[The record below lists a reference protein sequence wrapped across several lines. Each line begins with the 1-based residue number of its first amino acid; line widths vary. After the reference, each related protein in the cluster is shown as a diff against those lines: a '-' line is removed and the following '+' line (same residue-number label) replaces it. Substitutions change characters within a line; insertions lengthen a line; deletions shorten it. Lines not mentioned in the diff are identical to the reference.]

1 MRQPISSTSTR
12 TGASQSDVRRMC
24 RSSCA
29 LALLLLILAPTRG
42 LAGSI
47 SKDEETG
54 SATGDEI
61 GILQLI
67 TAAESDYFRAQGR
80 YATFEE
86 LIQSGQIQ
94 RTSTH
99 SSDYSRALQ
108 SLQLQTDS
116 QPVAGFTLNLLVS
129 SSGSR
134 FHLSLTLREGKCGV
148 GWFTDEAGVLYQGKA
163 VNCAEHMTAPLL
175 KSWPPANVDAGV
187 PPVQNDGLCPLPQIL
202 HEASERASE
211 LVGNLQRF
219 TATEQIEHTE
229 FGKNGKHR
237 GSTSEL
243 FSYVA
248 EMEENPSGEFWVN
261 EYRTAESQSQSDPPR
276 LVENAT
282 AASGLIFHPKMIGDF
297 EIHCEGQ
304 TDLQG
309 MPAWQLRFEERPNPS
324 KSFSEFLIN
333 GTEHPVRLKGRAWIS
348 ADNYQVLRLQRDL
361 VAPVPEIN
369 LQFEHSDISYA
380 PVEFA
385 NHRISLWLPKIVSM
399 DIGYRGHHYQRVH
412 SFSHFQVFLVD
423 TEERVK
429 EPAPAAPNSGLTS
442 DSNPLP

>member
-1 MRQPISSTSTR
+1 MYRNFR
-12 TGASQSDVRRMC
+12 ASV
-24 RSSCA
+24 
-29 LALLLLILAPTRG
+29 LLLLILAPTCG
-42 LAGSI
+42 LAGSR
-47 SKDEETG
+47 SKEEGTG

-61 GILQLI
+61 RILRLI
-67 TAAESDYFRAQGR
+67 TAAESEYFRAQGQ

-94 RTSTH
+94 RTATQ

-116 QPVAGFTLNLLVS
+116 QPVAGFTLNLWVS
-129 SSGSR
+129 SNGSR
-134 FHLSLTLREGKCGV
+134 FHLYLTQREEKCGV
-148 GWFTDEAGVLYQGKA
+148 GWFMDEAGVLYRGKA

-175 KSWPPANVDAGV
+175 KSWRPPDINTDM
-187 PPVQNDGLCPLPQIL
+187 PPVRNDGLCPLSQIL
-202 HEASERASE
+202 HETSERATE
-211 LVGNLQRF
+211 LVENLQRF

-229 FGKNGKHR
+229 FRKNGKPR
-237 GSTSEL
+237 RPTSEL

-248 EMEENPSGEFWVN
+248 ELKENPFGEFWVD
-261 EYRTAESQSQSDPPR
+261 EYRTASRQSDPPP

-282 AASGLIFHPKMIGDF
+282 AASALIFHPKMIGDF

-309 MPAWQLRFEERPNPS
+309 LPAWQLGFEERPDPN
-324 KSFSEFLIN
+324 KSFSAFRIN
-333 GTEHPVRLKGRAWIS
+333 GTEYPVRLKGRAWIS

-369 LQFEHSDISYA
+369 LQFEHSDIAYA

-385 NHRISLWLPKIVSM
+385 NHRFSLWLPKIASM
-399 DIGYRGHHYQRVH
+399 DVGYQGHHYQRVH
-412 SFSHFQVFLVD
+412 SFSHFQLFLVD
-423 TEERVK
+423 TEQRVK
-429 EPAPAAPNSGLTS
+429 EPVSPTPKSGLTEE
-442 DSNPLP
+442 